1 MSLETVARQ
10 SLYRQTHA
18 RGGDLHSLADRRLLG
33 RIWRFAARHHRRLA
47 VFVGVSVVG
56 ATLTVAT
63 PLLAGRVVDQITG
76 AGSAGVVVMLAV
88 VIAAV
93 AVAEAAVSLL
103 TRWLSSTIGEGL
115 ILDLRTAVFDHVQR
129 MPVAFFTRTRTGAL
143 VSRLG
148 NDVMGAQRAFSDTLS
163 GVVANLVTLT
173 LTLAVMLSISWQITL
188 AALVVLPLFL
198 IPARRIG
205 TAMARL
211 SREAAAH
218 NATMNTQMTER
229 FSAPGATLVKLFGDT
244 AAESREFAV
253 RAGRVRDIGVRTA
266 MLQSTFMNSLT
277 LMSALALALVYGL
290 GGALALGGHLQAG
303 QIVALALLLTRLYAP
318 LTALANARVEIA
330 TALVSFERVFE
341 VLDLVPLIRER
352 PGAVEVPRGPDHRG
366 VAVEF
371 DDVRFSYPAADQV
384 SLASLEEVAEL
395 DHRGGEEVLHGISF
409 TAQPGQVVALVG
421 PSGAGKSTIASLAAR
436 LYDIQSGAIRL
447 NGTDIRD
454 VTFASLK
461 DTVGMVT
468 QDGHL
473 FHESIRANLMLAAP
487 DATDDELWAALRR
500 ARLDDVVAAMPDGL
514 DTVVGERGYRLSGG
528 QRQRLTIARVLLASP
543 QVVILDEAT
552 ASLDSES
559 EAAVQQALAEALK
572 GRTSIV
578 IAHRLSTV
586 RAADVILVV
595 EDGRIVER
603 GEHQELL
610 ARGGR
615 YADLYRTQFGSNP
628 RRNCIPAG
636 PHSNFRCRNASSAGE
651 LTACVQWEDVLSG

>member
-10 SLYRQTHA
+10 TLYRQTHA
-18 RGGDLHSLADRRLLG
+18 RGGDLHLLADRRLLG
-33 RIWRFAARHHRRLA
+33 RIWRFAARHHRRLG
-47 VFVGVSVVG
+47 VFVAVSVVG
-56 ATLTVAT
+56 AVLTVAT
-63 PLLAGRVVDQITG
+63 PLLAGRVVDEITEG
-76 AGSAGVVVMLAV
+76 GRARVVVIIAF

-93 AVAEAAVSLL
+93 ALAEAGVSLL
-103 TRWLSSTIGEGL
+103 TRWLSANIGEGL

-163 GVVANLVTLT
+163 GVVANVVTLT

-188 AALVVLPLFL
+188 LALAVLPLFV

-205 TAMARL
+205 AAMARL
-211 SREAAAH
+211 SREAAAY

-244 AAESREFAV
+244 AQESREFEA

-266 MLQSTFMNSLT
+266 MLQATFMNSLT

-290 GGALALGGHLQAG
+290 GGALAIGGTLQAG
-303 QIVALALLLTRLYAP
+303 AIVSLALLLTRLYAP

-352 PGAVEVPRGPDHRG
+352 PGAVSIPDRRGADRG
-366 VAVEF
+366 VAVDF
-371 DDVRFSYPAADQV
+371 DDVHFSYPAADQV

-395 DHRGGEEVLHGISF
+395 DHRGGEEVLHGVSF
-409 TAQPGQVVALVG
+409 AAEPGQVIALVG
-421 PSGAGKSTIASLAAR
+421 TSGAGKSTMASLLAR
-436 LYDIQSGAIRL
+436 LYDVDSGAIRL
-447 NGTDIRD
+447 NGVDLRD
-454 VTFASLK
+454 ATFASLK
-461 DTVGMVT
+461 STVGMVT

-473 FHESIRANLMLAAP
+473 FHESIRANLLLGAP
-487 DATDDELWAALRR
+487 DATDAELWDALRR
-500 ARLDDVVAAMPDGL
+500 ARLDEVVAEMPDGL

-559 EAAVQQALAEALK
+559 EAAVQQALSEALA

-586 RAADVILVV
+586 RAADAILVV
-595 EDGRIVER
+595 EGGLIVER
-603 GEHQELL
+603 GTHDELL

-615 YADLYRTQFGSNP
+615 YAELYRTQFGTTD
-628 RRNCIPAG
+628 RRNGVPRG
-636 PHSNFRCRNASSAGE
+636 PQPGSHQRNIVSFRRR
-651 LTACVQWEDVLSG
+651 D